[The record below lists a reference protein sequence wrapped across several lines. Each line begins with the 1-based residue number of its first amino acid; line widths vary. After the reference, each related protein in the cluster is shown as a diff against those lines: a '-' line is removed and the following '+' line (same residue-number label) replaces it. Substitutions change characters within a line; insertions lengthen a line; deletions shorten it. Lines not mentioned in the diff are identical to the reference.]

1 MRRATSRLAW
11 AVLAISG
18 LALANP
24 PRSLLDSSPGAALT
38 ADAGT
43 AVESGGS
50 PHEEGPPPGASSSLP
65 ADGPTPT
72 SEDEAP
78 SLQTVIT
85 ASRSPQRAEDLTI
98 PTEVISRR
106 EIEVSGARDL
116 AELLEQ
122 HPGVEIARES
132 PVRTSGVRLLG
143 LDPEYV
149 LLLIDGQ
156 RVAGRVGGTID
167 LERFSLREVERI
179 EIVKGPASVLY
190 GSDAMGGVINLI
202 TRRTRRPLEAEARA
216 SYGGRGESD
225 LRAGAGVSGSRW
237 NLGAGAIHR
246 RGEAF
251 DLDPSTVATTGS
263 ALSSWDVELTG
274 EARPVDGALIDLR
287 LHYQRRDTGGVDAAP
302 SGAIFD
308 RRNRGEVY
316 GATLHGRLEHTPLG
330 TLSLRGAASGFRDQF
345 QQDQRLARDLDLY
358 QESKEGVVEAG
369 LQLDQNLFERHQASV
384 GVDGLMETL
393 RSPRLGAGYGRRFR
407 GAVFVQ
413 DDWRPLDEPRV
424 HASAGVRMD
433 LDSQFGPSVSPRI
446 AFRYD
451 PWRGLA
457 LRGSLGWGFR
467 APSFQEL
474 LLNFE
479 NPGIGYVVE
488 GNPALRPE
496 RSRGINLSADWTASD
511 RLTVSGSAFRTDLDD
526 LIALITVQEATP
538 DTPLRFGYRNVSRGY
553 TQGVELAVRTKLGS
567 FLSVDLGYALTDA
580 RDAESGAPLEGRA
593 MHRGTVRLTGRLR
606 QWNLDGSLGASLVGP
621 RPFLDPASA
630 GGFRYSAPYANV
642 DARVGWRPWPFL
654 GVFAFATNLLD
665 SGNVVDLPLAPRG
678 FHAGVEGRL

>member
-1 MRRATSRLAW
+1 M
-11 AVLAISG
+11 
-18 LALANP
+18 
-24 PRSLLDSSPGAALT
+24 
-38 ADAGT
+38 
-43 AVESGGS
+43 
-50 PHEEGPPPGASSSLP
+50 
-65 ADGPTPT
+65 
-72 SEDEAP
+72 
-78 SLQTVIT
+78 QTVVT

-98 PTEVISRR
+98 PTEVITRR
-106 EIEVSGARDL
+106 EIEASGARDL

-122 HPGVEIARES
+122 HTGVEIARES

-167 LERFSLREVERI
+167 IERFSLREVERI
-179 EIVKGPASVLY
+179 EIVKGPSSVLY

-202 TRRTRRPLEAEARA
+202 TRRVRRPLEAEARA

-225 LRAGAGVSGSRW
+225 LRAGAGVSNDRLSF
-237 NLGAGAIHR
+237 GAGAIHR
-246 RGEAF
+246 RGEAY
-251 DLDPSTVATTGS
+251 DLDPATVATTGS
-263 ALSSWDVELTG
+263 ALSSWDLELTG
-274 EARPVDGALIDLR
+274 EARPFDGALIDLR
-287 LHYQRRDTGGVDAAP
+287 LHYQRRDTSGVDAAP

-308 RRNRGEVY
+308 RRNRGEEY
-316 GATLHGRLEHTPLG
+316 GATLHARLENTPLG
-330 TLSLRGAASGFRDQF
+330 TFTLRGAAAGFRDQF

-358 QESKEGVVEAG
+358 QQSREGVAEAG
-369 LQLDQNLFERHQASV
+369 LQLDRILFQRHHATV
-384 GVDGLMETL
+384 GIDGLMETL
-393 RSPRLGAGYGRRFR
+393 RSPRLGEGYGRRFR
-407 GAVFVQ
+407 GAVFLQ

-433 LDSQFGPSVSPRI
+433 LDSQFGPSVSPRL

-451 PWRGLA
+451 PVRHLA
-457 LRGSLGWGFR
+457 LRGALGWGFR

-496 RSRGINLSADWTASD
+496 RSRGINLSADWTASS
-511 RLTVSGSAFRTDLDD
+511 RLTLSGSLFRTDLDD

-538 DTPLRFGYRNVSRGY
+538 DTPLRFGYRNVARGL
-553 TQGVELAVRTKLGS
+553 TQGLELSARTRLAS
-567 FLSVDLGYALTDA
+567 FLLVDAGYALTDA
-580 RDAESGAPLEGRA
+580 RDAQTGDPLEGRA
-593 MHRGTVRLTGRLR
+593 MHRATLRLTSRLR
-606 QWNLDGSLGASLVGP
+606 QWHLEGSLGASLVGP
-621 RPFLDPASA
+621 RPFLDASVP
-630 GGFRYSAPYANV
+630 GGFRYSAPYVNA
-642 DARVGWRPWPFL
+642 DARIAWRPWPFL

-665 SGNVVDLPLAPRG
+665 AGNVLDLPLAPRG